1 MKWQLSKTVIDE
13 LIQTLLLLGE
23 QIWDNREEKTFPLH
37 AIRSEDS
44 RLTHSSLLPDLD
56 YFLHNPYASVK

>member
-37 AIRSEDS
+37 AIRSED
-44 RLTHSSLLPDLD
+44 PD